1 MQKIDEAK
9 VERIAK
15 NIVGMRFQTSIIS
28 YDEINDVRSP
38 LPFHLELPDPLLNCL
53 LFHQQ
58 FRQAV
63 LQQAQFTVK
72 GIHHCPFH

>member
-38 LPFHLELPDPLLNCL
+38 LPFHLDLPDPLLNRL
-53 LFHQQ
+53 LF
-58 FRQAV
+58 
-63 LQQAQFTVK
+63 LQ
-72 GIHHCPFH
+72 